1 MRTIHRRMSYA
12 GLTFH
17 FVCKEITSL
26 HTVRLVETFVVRIS
40 VFSCEMN
47 HIPGG
52 FRYRRLIP
60 KLEAQ
65 QRALWKVRGADT
77 TLFLAEHPPTPP
89 HPKAKTHTPSPI
101 RSLHIQPW
109 VWKDAGPL
117 TPPLPPPVLSDPL
130 QGPIR
135 AEPTGTCDTHTVNR
149 SRSRGVPGPDP
160 HQIWTWSLTCA
171 RGMETISC
179 HGGVGWGGAL

>member
-1 MRTIHRRMSYA
+1 MNSSGWLMYSAPVGVSTHLVFLKKDGGMRTIHRRMSYA

-17 FVCKEITSL
+17 SVCKEITSL

-89 HPKAKTHTPSPI
+89 
-101 RSLHIQPW
+101 QG
-109 VWKDAGPL
+109 KD
-117 TPPLPPPVLSDPL
+117 TPPLPDQEPPHSALGVEGRWPFDP
-130 QGPIR
+130 
-135 AEPTGTCDTHTVNR
+135 
-149 SRSRGVPGPDP
+149 P
-160 HQIWTWSLTCA
+160 H
-171 RGMETISC
+171 
-179 HGGVGWGGAL
+179 